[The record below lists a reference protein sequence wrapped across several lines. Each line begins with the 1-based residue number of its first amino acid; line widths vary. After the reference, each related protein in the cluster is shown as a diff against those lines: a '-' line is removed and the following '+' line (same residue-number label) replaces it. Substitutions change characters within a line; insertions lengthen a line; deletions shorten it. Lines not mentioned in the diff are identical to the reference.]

1 MISIVGGA
9 HVNKKELVAEIA
21 EKADVTKKLAGEVLD
36 NFIETVE
43 EQLSKGEEVKLVG
56 FGTFEV
62 RKAAARTGVNPRT
75 RQKIKIPARKVP
87 KFKPGK
93 DLKECVNK

>member
-1 MISIVGGA
+1 
-9 HVNKKELVAEIA
+9 
-21 EKADVTKKLAGEVLD
+21 
-36 NFIETVE
+36 
-43 EQLSKGEEVKLVG
+43 
-56 FGTFEV
+56 EV